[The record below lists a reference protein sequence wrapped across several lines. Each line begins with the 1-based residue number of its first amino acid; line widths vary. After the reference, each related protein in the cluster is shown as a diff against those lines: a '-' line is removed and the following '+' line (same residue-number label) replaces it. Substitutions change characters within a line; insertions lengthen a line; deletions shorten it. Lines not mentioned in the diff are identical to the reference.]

1 VKESCKGQIDKR
13 FLALPVRKWY
23 VFGEKSVNPVTK
35 DFLDQH
41 NIPYSVVPESGH
53 FMMDDQPGLFYKML
67 FDILELG
74 K

>member
-1 VKESCKGQIDKR
+1 
-13 FLALPVRKWY
+13 

-35 DFLDQH
+35 AFLDQH

-67 FDILELG
+67 FDTLELG